1 MVPNRIEVR
10 QNNLLLP
17 QCWVGTS
24 MIALL
29 SGVIMVLV
37 FCRVLIVPYLLTEDF
52 VSTDCVISSV
62 ELLEDTN
69 NISCSRTP
77 GDDILRLDKNFT
89 YCEASPHITTEKE
102 TNLSTESINDEEN
115 LGLCVVVN
123 VSYRAFDGLVQKA
136 TLKALPRKFDEIG
149 RERPSSSEHVSCF
162 MIDSI

>member
-1 MVPNRIEVR
+1 
-10 QNNLLLP
+10 
-17 QCWVGTS
+17 
-24 MIALL
+24 
-29 SGVIMVLV
+29 MVLV

-77 GDDILRLDKNFT
+77 GDDTLRLDKNFT
-89 YCEASPHITTEKE
+89 YCEASPHITTGKE
-102 TNLSTESINDEEN
+102 TNFNAESINYEEN

-136 TLKALPRKFDEIG
+136 TLQALPRKFDEIG
-149 RERPSSSEHVSCF
+149 RERPSSSEHVSYF